1 MIDHKVEYVDMSPSD
16 ALNALIAKELEKVS
30 KKYDF
35 LVKVEVYIKKE
46 NDPKGKGCVS
56 EMKVS
61 LPGPQIFASSDE
73 ENFEMSVRETAR
85 DIDRQLAKRKD
96 EMKRHR

>member
-1 MIDHKVEYVDMSPSD
+1 MIDHKVEYVDMSRSD

-30 KKYDF
+30 RKYDF
-35 LVKVEVYIKKE
+35 LVKVYIKKE

-73 ENFEMSVRETAR
+73 ENFEISVRETAR

-96 EMKRHR
+96 EMKRNR